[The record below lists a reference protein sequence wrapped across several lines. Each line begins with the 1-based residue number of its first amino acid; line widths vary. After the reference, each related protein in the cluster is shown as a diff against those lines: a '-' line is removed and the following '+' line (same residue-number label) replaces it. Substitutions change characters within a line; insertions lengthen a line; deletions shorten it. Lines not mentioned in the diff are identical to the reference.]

1 MSQSSYPKGSEW
13 RKWDLHVHTPASL
26 KNNYGDDWDRF
37 ISELENLPSD
47 FAVIGINDYMFL
59 DGYKR
64 LKDEVTIN
72 GRLKNIQTLFPVVEF
87 RIKKFAGVQ
96 FRDTTRINLHVI
108 FDPDLAAD
116 VIESQFLNSI
126 KSAYTL
132 APNCSCPTW
141 QGVVTPESLAALG
154 AAIKKTIPK
163 DKLTEYGTDLEEGFN
178 NLNVDEDV
186 LFTQLENNSFL
197 RGRYIIAVGK
207 SEWDKIAWDDTSI
220 AEKKDIINKAQ
231 FVFTAS
237 ASVEAFRNAKAK
249 LVAQSV
255 NSLLL
260 DCSDAHSF
268 TNSKDKDRLGNCFT
282 WIKADPTFKGLLQVV
297 NEPQERCFIGDTPP
311 KLNLVAM
318 NKTKFIT
325 SIQINRKPQAT
336 IQEVWFDKIDL
347 PINPDLVAIIGNK
360 GKGKSALTDII
371 GLLGNTA
378 QNSEFTFLSPDNF
391 RQVKDNKAKHFQA
404 TLTWASGEVLTRG
417 LEELIDEKQPE
428 LVKYIPQNFLE
439 KICTQIGR
447 IEETEFDHELKKV
460 IYSHVVFADRLGK
473 TSLDE
478 LLDYKT
484 SVAMDKI
491 ELLKQELHQINE
503 GIIALEVQ
511 AQPEHR
517 EKIQNLLNV
526 KKTELTTLEA
536 SKPTEVTKPDN
547 DTSKQEEIAKVSRAI
562 EEAKLKLTE
571 VEQKITAAN
580 EEITKQT
587 QLIVTADRL
596 VERLQNMDRQV
607 KHFLKES
614 AADLEMLGLSS
625 DQVVK
630 VEINERIVTNKRKA
644 SVLAKEKQETQL
656 DLAKPDSL
664 SKKKSIIDEEIA
676 QLQSKLDEPNKK
688 YQVYL
693 ATLKA
698 WEALKTAI
706 TGTDKDVGTIAFY
719 QKQLN
724 DLTSVPKNLSQG
736 HTERLSKAKEIHT
749 EIKKLADVFREL
761 YAAVNR
767 FIDET
772 PLAREKLHLNF
783 EVSVVDTG
791 FEERFFQIVNR
802 GVAGTFCGVEDGH
815 KKLEGILHS
824 HDFNTESGTELFLT
838 EMRKALECDL
848 RTPDAKPVRVA
859 DQIRKGKS
867 VMDLYD
873 LVFSLDFLRPRYA
886 LQMGEKDLHELSPG
900 ERGALLLVFYLLV
913 DKNDIPLLID
923 QPEENLDNQ
932 TVFELLVPCMKAAK
946 QRRQI
951 FIVTHNPNLAV
962 VCDAEQVICADLD
975 KKNGYKMHYIP
986 GAVENPV
993 INKAIVDILEGTMPA
1008 FDNRDSKYYQR

>member
-1 MSQSSYPKGSEW
+1 MSQTSYPKGSEW

-26 KNNYGDDWDRF
+26 KNNYGSDWNRF
-37 ISELENLPSD
+37 IKELEDLPSD
-47 FAVIGINDYMFL
+47 FAVIGVNDYMFL

-64 LKDEVTIN
+64 LKNEVKTN
-72 GRLKNIQTLFPVVEF
+72 GKLKNIQALFPVVEF

-96 FRDTTRINLHVI
+96 FRDTTRINLHII
-108 FDPDLAAD
+108 FDPDLDAD

-126 KSAYTL
+126 QSAYTL
-132 APNCSCPTW
+132 APNCPCPTW
-141 QGVVTPESLAALG
+141 QGVVTSESLAALG
-154 AAIKKTIPK
+154 AAVKKTVPK
-163 DKLTEYGTDLEEGFN
+163 EKLPAYASDLEEGFN
-178 NLNVDEDV
+178 NLNVDEDA
-186 LFTQLENNSFL
+186 LFKQLENNSFL

-249 LVAQSV
+249 LVIQSV

-268 TNSKDKDRLGNCFT
+268 TDSTDKDRLGNCLT

-297 NEPQERCFIGDTPP
+297 NEPQERCFIGDAPP

-325 SIQINRKPQAT
+325 SIQITRKPQAS
-336 IQEVWFDKIDL
+336 IQEVWFDKIEL

-371 GLLGNTA
+371 GLLGNTM
-378 QNSEFTFLSPDNF
+378 QNSEFTFLSTSNF
-391 RQVKDNKAKHFQA
+391 RQVKDNKARNFQA
-404 TLTWASGEVLTRG
+404 TLTWASGETVTKG
-417 LEELIDEKQPE
+417 LEELVDERQPE

-460 IYSHVVFADRLGK
+460 IFSHVVLADRIGK

-478 LLDYKT
+478 LLAFKT
-484 SVAMDKI
+484 SVAMEKI
-491 ELLKQELHQINE
+491 ELLKQELHQIND
-503 GIIALEVQ
+503 GIISLEEQ
-511 AQPEHR
+511 AQTEHR

-526 KKTELTTLEA
+526 KQTELATLDKSQPIA
-536 SKPTEVTKPDN
+536 VIKPDN
-547 DTSKQEEIAKVSRAI
+547 DASKQHEIAAVSKAI
-562 EEAKLKLTE
+562 DEAKLKLADINK
-571 VEQKITAAN
+571 QIAAAN

-587 QLIVTADRL
+587 QLIVIADRL
-596 VERLQNMDRQV
+596 IERLENLDRQV
-607 KHFLKES
+607 QHFHRES
-614 AADLEMLGLSS
+614 AADLEMLGLSAGEILKFES
-625 DQVVK
+625 DK
-630 VEINERIVTNKRKA
+630 RIVINKRKA
-644 SVLAKEKQETQL
+644 SVLAKEKQQALL
-656 DLAKPDSL
+656 DATKADSL
-664 SKKKSIIDEEIA
+664 SKKKAIVEGEITV
-676 QLQSKLDEPNKK
+676 LQSKLDEPNKK
-688 YQVYL
+688 YQLYL
-693 ATLKA
+693 AAVKA
-698 WEALKTAI
+698 WEVQKAAI
-706 TGTDKDVGTIAFY
+706 TGTDRDAGTIAY
-719 QKQLN
+719 YEKQLK
-724 DLTSVPKNLSQG
+724 DLANVPTVLNQRY
-736 HTERLSKAKEIHT
+736 TERLSKAKEVHA
-749 EIKKLADVFREL
+749 EIKKLANVFRAL
-761 YAAVNR
+761 YAAVNH

-772 PLAREKLHLNF
+772 QLAREKLHLNF

-791 FEERFFQIVNR
+791 FEDRFFQIVNR
-802 GVAGTFCGVEDGH
+802 GVAGTFCGIEDGH
-815 KKLEGILHS
+815 RKIEEILHS
-824 HDFNTESGTELFLT
+824 HDFNTDLGTESFLT
-838 EMRKALECDL
+838 SMTEALQFDL
-848 RTPDAKPVRVA
+848 RTSDAKPVRVA
-859 DQIRKGKS
+859 DQMRKGKS
-867 VMDLYD
+867 ILDLYD
-873 LVFSLDFLRPRYA
+873 LIFSLDFLRPRYA
-886 LQMGEKDLHELSPG
+886 LKMGEKDLHELSPG

-975 KKNGYKMHYIP
+975 KKNGYRMRYIP

-993 INKAIVDILEGTMPA
+993 VNKAIVDILEGTMPA

>member
-1 MSQSSYPKGSEW
+1 MSQTTYPKGSEW

-26 KNNYGDDWDRF
+26 KNHYGGDWDRF
-37 ISELENLPSD
+37 IKELEDLPSD
-47 FAVIGINDYMFL
+47 FAVIGVNDYMFL

-64 LKDEVTIN
+64 LKNEVNTN
-72 GRLKNIQTLFPVVEF
+72 GKLKNIKALFPVVEF

-96 FRDTTRINLHVI
+96 FRDTTRINLHII
-108 FDPDLAAD
+108 FDPDLDAD

-126 KSAYTL
+126 QSAYTL
-132 APNCSCPTW
+132 APNCPCPTW

-154 AAIKKTIPK
+154 AAVKKTVPK
-163 DKLTEYGTDLEEGFN
+163 EKLPAYGSDLEEGFN
-178 NLNVDEDV
+178 NLNVDEDA
-186 LFTQLENNSFL
+186 LFKQLENNSFL

-237 ASVEAFRNAKAK
+237 ASVETFRNAKAK

-268 TNSKDKDRLGNCFT
+268 TDSTDKDRLGNCLT

-297 NEPQERCFIGDTPP
+297 NEPQERCFIGDAPP

-325 SIQINRKPQAT
+325 SIQITRKPQAS

-371 GLLGNTA
+371 GLLGNTM
-378 QNSEFTFLSPDNF
+378 QNSEFTFLSPSNF
-391 RQVKDNKAKHFQA
+391 RQAKDNKARNFQA
-404 TLTWASGEVLTRG
+404 TLTWASGETLTRG
-417 LEELIDEKQPE
+417 LEELVDERQPE

-460 IYSHVVFADRLGK
+460 IFSHVVFADRIGK

-478 LLDYKT
+478 LLAYKT
-484 SVAMDKI
+484 SVAMEKI
-491 ELLKQELHQINE
+491 ELLKQELHQINA
-503 GIIALEVQ
+503 GIISLEEQ
-511 AQPEHR
+511 AQTEHR
-517 EKIQNLLNV
+517 EKIQNLLIV
-526 KKTELTTLEA
+526 KQTELKTLDN
-536 SKPTEVTKPDN
+536 SKPIEVIKPDN
-547 DTSKQEEIAKVSRAI
+547 DASKQQEIAGVSKAI
-562 EEAKLKLTE
+562 DEAKLKLADIE
-571 VEQKITAAN
+571 KQIAAAN

-587 QLIVTADRL
+587 QLIVIADRL
-596 VERLQNMDRQV
+596 VERLENLDRQIQ
-607 KHFLKES
+607 HFLKES
-614 AADLEMLGLSS
+614 AADLEMLGLTG
-625 DQVVK
+625 DQVLK
-630 VEINERIVTNKRKA
+630 FESDKKLVTNKRKA
-644 SVLAKEKQETQL
+644 SVLAKEKQEALL
-656 DLAKPDSL
+656 DATKPDSL
-664 SKKKSIIDEEIA
+664 SKKKTIIEAEITG
-676 QLQSKLDEPNKK
+676 LQSKLDEPNKK

-693 ATLKA
+693 AALKA
-698 WEALKTAI
+698 WQAQKTAI
-706 TGTDKDVGTIAFY
+706 TGTDKDVGTITFY
-719 QKQLN
+719 EKQLKDIAN
-724 DLTSVPKNLSQG
+724 VPSVLSQRY
-736 HTERLSKAKEIHT
+736 TERLSKAKEVHA

-761 YAAVNR
+761 YAAVNH

-791 FEERFFQIVNR
+791 FEDRFFQIVNR

-815 KKLEGILHS
+815 KKLEEILHS
-824 HDFNTESGTELFLT
+824 HDFNTESGTQSFLAVMT
-838 EMRKALECDL
+838 KALQCDL
-848 RTPDAKPVRVA
+848 RTSDAKPVRVT

-867 VMDLYD
+867 VTDLYD
-873 LVFSLDFLRPRYA
+873 LVYSLDFLRPRYA

-975 KKNGYKMHYIP
+975 KKNGYRMRYIP